1 MYPKPLLTYDTSID
15 NCPTRT
21 FFFTSSNS
29 SASSEILPNYTDGG
43 IVDLYHTAFLLVPVT
58 GFVIS
63 LVVGSI
69 VSLATMGHKKMKQV
83 PSNYLSPMVY
93 FLLSSFMA
101 IPTSTSFQFQWQKCR
116 ISSPHSLFWIKLNE
130 KVIRRGMDIRKFEF

>member
-29 SASSEILPNYTDGG
+29 SASSEIVPNYTDGG

-83 PSNYLSPMVY
+83 PSNYLSPIVY
-93 FLLSSFMA
+93 FLY
-101 IPTSTSFQFQWQKCR
+101 
-116 ISSPHSLFWIKLNE
+116 PHSWLSPRRRPSNFSGKSVEFPPTFIVLDKIERENNSTRNGYP
-130 KVIRRGMDIRKFEF
+130 KV